1 MSANLKDLVASIVR
15 VESSNF
21 SIKNASSIRFRQK
34 RPSAGFADLALFSIL
49 NADSSILSE
58 TWFTIKWDYHNH
70 IWPSV
75 VGLRARVTHKKVF
88 PGPNKIEIFSR
99 CAIRFNLRPISAKV
113 LVFSIFS
120 DFSNSGRS
128 KAVME
133 SITISLTLL
142 TKHQRSLTQINVHR
156 GNYLVRKW
164 LWMRPVHGVSPAFH
178 PHYS

>member
-1 MSANLKDLVASIVR
+1 MTSTK
-15 VESSNF
+15 F
-21 SIKNASSIRFRQK
+21 
-34 RPSAGFADLALFSIL
+34 
-49 NADSSILSE
+49 
-58 TWFTIKWDYHNH
+58 
-70 IWPSV
+70 
-75 VGLRARVTHKKVF
+75 F
-88 PGPNKIEIFSR
+88 PGPNKIEIFFR

-142 TKHQRSLTQINVHR
+142 TKHQRSLTQINVHG

-164 LWMRPVHGVSPAFH
+164 L
-178 PHYS
+178 